1 MSAVS
6 LRSVKTESG
15 YVNLSS
21 VPVTHE
27 LTVLSHGFA
36 LMLQREWTDWREED
50 TIVPPEPPAGLG
62 KITEQKGI
70 LGPGPAELRFA
81 EAL

>member
-1 MSAVS
+1 MSIAS
-6 LRSVKTESG
+6 ATGQHCFFLC
-15 YVNLSS
+15 L
-21 VPVTHE
+21 
-27 LTVLSHGFA
+27 L
-36 LMLQREWTDWREED
+36 LQGDWIGNDWREED
-50 TIVPPEPPAGLG
+50 KTVQTETTQGLG